1 MVKNKNHHL
10 ESHGQV
16 WYLVAMAN
24 GKRIKKALSPSI
36 TDARRL
42 RDEYLEQIRVSGDIP
57 RPQPAPEAVLFGQ
70 VVKQWAEKK
79 VKRVKA
85 STWREYQSIMN
96 GHILPRFGNT
106 PIASMTCYQVED
118 FIDGLS
124 CGNQRKNGIMVPI
137 RDVFKYATKG
147 GKGGIVERN
156 IMRDVDNLKP
166 EESDIRPLNI
176 DEVKAVLEHVDS
188 HYKDFF
194 AVAFYTG
201 MRFGEMAALKWKNVD
216 FDRRIIRVIETRVYG
231 NESSPKTNKSKRDV
245 ELIGP
250 AFEALL
256 SQQGLTGKGKYVFI
270 DADGQPLIPGN
281 VREGVWTKALVKAAI
296 EYRPMRQTRHTF
308 ATMMLD
314 AGEDIGWVQS
324 QLGHASLQMIFTRYY
339 SWIKRPNRNDGSA
352 FMANMYQETAPA
364 GNKASPKSDKLV
376 DFTPILHLQQK
387 TTSGREPETIDTIG
401 VEGRRWRCVVQ

>member
-57 RPQPAPEAVLFGQ
+57 RPQLAPEGVLFGQ

-85 STWREYQSIMN
+85 STWRDYRSIIN
-96 GHILPRFGNT
+96 CHILPRFGNT
-106 PIASMTCYQVED
+106 PIASMTCYDVED
-118 FIDGLS
+118 FIDGLG
-124 CGNQRKNGIMVPI
+124 CGNRRKNGVMGPL
-137 RDVFKYATKG
+137 RDIFKYATKG
-147 GKGGIVERN
+147 GSGIVERN
-156 IMRDVDNLKP
+156 IMRDVDNLKL
-166 EESDIRPLNI
+166 EDTDIRPLNI

-231 NESSPKTNKSKRDV
+231 NEGSPKTKKSKRDV

-270 DADGQPLIPGN
+270 DNAGQPLIPDN
-281 VREGVWTKALVKAAI
+281 VREIVWKQALVKADI

-314 AGEDIGWVQS
+314 AGEDIGWVQN

-339 SWIKRPNRNDGSA
+339 SWIKRPNRHDGSA

-364 GNKASPKSDKLV
+364 GNDAPPKSDKLV

-387 TTSGREPETIDTIG
+387 RASSHEPETLDIVG
-401 VEGRRWRCVVQ
+401 VGGRS